1 MDARVGS
8 AMHID
13 ALAVHVTLGIDAWR
27 IGTLERLACIV
38 ESGIA
43 AREVPPRLDAIKG
56 NRRSTRLR

>member
-1 MDARVGS
+1 
-8 AMHID
+8 MHID